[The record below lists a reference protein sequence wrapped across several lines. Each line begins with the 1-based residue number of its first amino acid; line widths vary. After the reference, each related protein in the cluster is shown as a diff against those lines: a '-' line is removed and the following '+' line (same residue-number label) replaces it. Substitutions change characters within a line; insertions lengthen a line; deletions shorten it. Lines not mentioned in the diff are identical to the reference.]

1 MPKVA
6 ILTPGSYPYPSGSSS
21 SVERVVENVT
31 GHASSRADIRVYGR
45 RWPGQSE
52 SEWVRGVKV
61 ERVGPVSLRLYVFEA
76 LRCMARFQPD
86 IIQIENRP
94 RYIPIVKRHFPKA
107 RIWLQLH
114 STTFMHRQAIS
125 PAGLRRALSAADQI
139 FVNSG
144 YLERQVSKAC
154 PGCLEKTA
162 INMLGV
168 DVGRFPSRW
177 TEEGIQRYTKEKR
190 ARGWEERDI
199 VLYVGRLIPQKG
211 VWELLQAVPRVVSE
225 HPRALFVIVGGVSYG
240 LNWKTAYVRRL
251 ERFARKY
258 PHHIRM
264 VPYVPHEDIP
274 AWYAMADL
282 LAVPSLRREAFGLV
296 NLEAMA
302 SGVPVVASRV
312 GGIQEIV
319 RDRET
324 GLLVTPHRLPV
335 RLASAFL
342 RLLRDREALRRM
354 GEAAD
359 RHVRSTFTWE
369 QTAERWAGFIDRFG

>member
-1 MPKVA
+1 MHKIA

-21 SVERVVENVT
+21 SVERVIENVT
-31 GHASSRADIRVYGR
+31 GLVSSCSDIRVYGR
-45 RWPGQSE
+45 RWPGQAE
-52 SEWVRGVKV
+52 SEWLRGVKV
-61 ERVGPVSLRLYVFEA
+61 ERIRPVSLRLYVYEVM
-76 LRCMARFQPD
+76 RCIAQFRPD

-94 RYIPIVKRHFPKA
+94 RYIPIMKRHFPHA

-114 STTFMHRQAIS
+114 STTFMHRQAIA
-125 PAGLRRALSAADQI
+125 PAGLRRALSFADQI
-139 FVNSG
+139 FVNSR
-144 YLERQVSKAC
+144 YLEKQVTRVC
-154 PGCLEKTA
+154 PGCREKTA
-162 INMLGV
+162 VNLLGV
-168 DVGRFPSRW
+168 DVDRFPSRW
-177 TEEGIQRYTKEKR
+177 TEEGIRRYTEGKR
-190 ARGWEERDI
+190 IRGWAERDI

-211 VWELLQAVPRVVSE
+211 VWELLQAVPRVIRE

-264 VPYVPHEDIP
+264 VPYVPHEEVP
-274 AWYAMADL
+274 AWYALADL

-312 GGIQEIV
+312 GGIQEVV
-319 RDRET
+319 RDGET
-324 GLLVTPHRLPV
+324 GLLVPPYRLPV
-335 RLASAFL
+335 RLASAIV
-342 RLLRDREALRRM
+342 RLLRDREALWQM

-359 RHVRSTFTWE
+359 RHVRSTFTWK
-369 QTAERWAGFIDRFG
+369 QTAERWASFIDYLG